1 MIEAPATSTDASRE
15 ITGSI
20 PNLDAIAARIRTELA
35 AKNAARDKA
44 LGESRE
50 LIRHCS
56 LAIRAIHRAEYAAAD
71 PLLAAAWNLVRTL
84 QSDLAPHPDLY
95 SAGYVQDALKEYA
108 EARSVLALVLGQPA
122 PDPEAIRVPSPAYLN
137 GLAEAVGELR
147 RFVLDSLRRGD
158 DSRLESILRSM
169 DEIYTVL
176 VSMDYPDA
184 LTGNLR
190 RTTDVTRGIIEKTR
204 GDLTYAQQQR
214 SLERSLQAFELRVL
228 EHVSE
233 KQGGKD

>member
-1 MIEAPATSTDASRE
+1 MTETQASPTDAAME
-15 ITGSI
+15 MCGSI
-20 PNLDAIAARIRTELA
+20 PNLDAIVARIRSDLTL
-35 AKNAARDKA
+35 KCAARDKA

-50 LIRHCS
+50 LIRQCS
-56 LAIRAIHRAEYAAAD
+56 LAIRAIHRAEFVAAE
-71 PLLAAAWNLVRTL
+71 PFLSAAWSLVQTL
-84 QSDLAPHPDLY
+84 QSDLTPHPDLF

-108 EARSVLALVLGQPA
+108 ESRSVLALVLGQPV
-122 PDPEAIRVPSPAYLN
+122 PDPEQIRVPFPAYLN

-158 DSRLESILRSM
+158 DSRLEGILRSM

-176 VSMDYPDA
+176 VSMDFPDA
-184 LTGNLR
+184 LTANLR

-214 SLERSLQAFELRVL
+214 SLERSLRAFELRVL
-228 EHVSE
+228 GQVGQDLGAKE
-233 KQGGKD
+233 

>member
-1 MIEAPATSTDASRE
+1 MTEAPAMPPDASRGM
-15 ITGSI
+15 TGSI
-20 PNLDAIAARIRTELA
+20 PNLDGIAARIRAELA
-35 AKNAARDKA
+35 VKNAARDKA

-56 LAIRAIHRAEYAAAD
+56 LAIRAIHRAEYAASE
-71 PLLAAAWNLVRTL
+71 PLLAAAWNLVQTL

-108 EARSVLALVLGQPA
+108 EARSVLALVLGQPV
-122 PDPEAIRVPSPAYLN
+122 PDPEEIHVPSPAYLN

-147 RFVLDSLRRGD
+147 RYVLDSLRRGD

-184 LTGNLR
+184 LTANLR

-214 SLERSLQAFELRVL
+214 SLERSLHAFELRIIGCCG
-228 EHVSE
+228 ETAGHAN
-233 KQGGKD
+233 

>member
-1 MIEAPATSTDASRE
+1 MTDLQATAPNASGE
-15 ITGSI
+15 TPGSI
-20 PNLDAIAARIRTELA
+20 PNLDAIAARIRSELA
-35 AKNAARDKA
+35 IKSCARDKA

-56 LAIRAIHRAEYAAAD
+56 LAIRAIHRCEYGTAE
-71 PLLAAAWNLVRTL
+71 PLLAAAWSLVLTL
-84 QSDLAPHPDLY
+84 QCDLTPHPDLY

-108 EARSVLALVLGQPA
+108 EARTVLALVLSQPL
-122 PDPEAIRVPSPAYLN
+122 PDPETIHVPSPAYLN

-147 RFVLDSLRRGD
+147 RYVLDCLRRGD
-158 DSRLESILRSM
+158 DSRLEGILRSM

-184 LTGNLR
+184 LTANLR

-204 GDLTYAQQQR
+204 GDLTYAQQQK
-214 SLERSLQAFELRVL
+214 SLERSLHAFELRVIGQVGQKHG
-228 EHVSE
+228 EE
-233 KQGGKD
+233 D